1 MPTTNN
7 VTSNYVGKLDPG
19 YITRAL
25 LASDTLDQNLVR
37 VIPGLKLEGIT
48 MRRLDSDELFQND
61 SCTFTP
67 TGTVDLD
74 FRKLVGKKLKINLE
88 ICYNDFE
95 AAWEAEQMGDSAHDN
110 VPQEYQTAL
119 LIHIAEKAAEK
130 NEKNIW
136 NGVDGPGTFE
146 GFLTKLSNDG
156 LVPADQNI
164 EGTTLTAANI
174 FDEIKKMDAVIPEEL
189 DEFGPDFFY
198 VISKRAAK
206 LYMQA
211 LSGFGANGTGG
222 AGYMNAGFVGQ
233 KELNFLGTPMYV
245 ARGLTAN
252 QMIAYERDNLAFGT
266 GILADWSE
274 VKTIDMRNV
283 TGDDTLRVIM
293 KVYAGVQYGWP
304 EEVVMYGAPDP
315 QS

>member
-25 LASDTLDQNLVR
+25 LASDTLDQNLVK
-37 VIPGLKLEGIT
+37 VFSGLKLEGTT
-48 MRRLDSDELFQND
+48 MRRLDSDNIFQDD
-61 SCTFTP
+61 SCAFTP

-74 FRKLVGKKLKINLE
+74 FRKLIPKKLKVNLE
-88 ICYNDFE
+88 ICFTDFE

-110 VPQEYQTAL
+110 APQEYIAAL
-119 LIHIAEKAAEK
+119 MLHVAEKAAEK

-136 NGVDGPGTFE
+136 NGTDTAGSFE

-156 LVPADQNI
+156 LVPAAQNI
-164 EGTTLTAANI
+164 TGTTLTAANI
-174 FDEIKKMDAVIPEEL
+174 FEEIGKMDAQIPEEV

-198 VISKRAAK
+198 VISKKAAK
-206 LYMQA
+206 LYMTAQA
-211 LSGFGANGTGG
+211 GFGTSGEGG
-222 AGYMNAGFVGQ
+222 AGYMNQGFVGK
-233 KELNFLGTPMYV
+233 KELNYLGTPMYV
-245 ARGLTAN
+245 ARGLEAN

-266 GILADWSE
+266 GIISDWSE
-274 VKTIDMRNV
+274 VKTIDMRDV

-293 KVYAGVQYGWP
+293 KIFAGVQYGWP
-304 EEVVMYGAPDP
+304 EEIVMYGAPSP
-315 QS
+315 ES